1 MRVALIIWGKQGD
14 HPMVITLVGLAIS
27 GGLFAFALIMSNRPI
42 VPGEVRM
49 FPYTALMFISIMAI
63 IVLVGHL
70 LTLLTGTPLVG
81 KRSGL

>member
-1 MRVALIIWGKQGD
+1 MI
-14 HPMVITLVGLAIS
+14 ITLVGLAIAI
-27 GGLFAFALIMSNRPI
+27 GLFFFSLKMSNRPI

-49 FPYTALMFISIMAI
+49 FPYTALMFISVIAI

-81 KRSGL
+81 RRSGL

>member
-1 MRVALIIWGKQGD
+1 MIL
-14 HPMVITLVGLAIS
+14 TFLGLAIS
-27 GGLFAFALIMSNRPI
+27 GGLFAFAMIMSNRPI

-70 LTLLTGTPLVG
+70 ITLVTGTPLVG
-81 KRSGL
+81 KRSGM

>member
-1 MRVALIIWGKQGD
+1 
-14 HPMVITLVGLAIS
+14 MVLTLVGLAIS
-27 GGLFAFALIMSNRPI
+27 VGLFFFALKMGNRPI

-49 FPYTALMFISIMAI
+49 FPYTALMFIAVMGI

-81 KRSGL
+81 RRSGM